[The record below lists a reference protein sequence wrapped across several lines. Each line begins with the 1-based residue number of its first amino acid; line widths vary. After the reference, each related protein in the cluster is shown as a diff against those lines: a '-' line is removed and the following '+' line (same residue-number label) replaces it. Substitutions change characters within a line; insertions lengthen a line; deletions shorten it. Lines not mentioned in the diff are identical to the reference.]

1 MGIFK
6 TIGRVAGAA
15 VGFAVGGPGGA
26 AAGYKVGG
34 KVGKVADKVKGNST
48 EAAPAAASER
58 SDITGLFDN
67 EKDIDSILGADTQ
80 AAEVYDVVRNH
91 PDPKVRAWSETLE
104 WNRDLGGD
112 AKRIRPEVLGI

>member
-1 MGIFK
+1 M
-6 TIGRVAGAA
+6 
-15 VGFAVGGPGGA
+15 
-26 AAGYKVGG
+26 
-34 KVGKVADKVKGNST
+34 
-48 EAAPAAASER
+48 
-58 SDITGLFDN
+58 FDN
-67 EKDIDSILGADTQ
+67 EKDIDSILGSDTQ